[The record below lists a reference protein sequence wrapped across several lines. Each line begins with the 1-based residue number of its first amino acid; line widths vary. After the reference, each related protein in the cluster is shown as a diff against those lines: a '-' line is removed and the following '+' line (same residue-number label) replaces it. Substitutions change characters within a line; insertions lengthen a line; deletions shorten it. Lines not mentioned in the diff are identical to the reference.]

1 MKTHTGFIGF
11 VAVVAAFSIPAGIA
25 RAAGPLDVEVGLTW
39 WSHDVEVNGVGSS
52 SADDT
57 GAYAEVWWNEGW
69 GLAADYFNSDP
80 DEGAFDEASDFSVDV
95 KRRVLSPTEN
105 NFLAVGAGWQDI
117 DIGSGASTDGPRF
130 LVEGRGGVGIMFAYG
145 QIAWMPDLGDAGVFR
160 DVEGTETQVGV
171 SLTPFPFLNL
181 RLGYRVMDIDFRG
194 GSRKAD
200 GYLLGGAV
208 HF

>member
-1 MKTHTGFIGF
+1 MNLAKGRLGALLAISAMMFMPQKGH
-11 VAVVAAFSIPAGIA
+11 
-25 RAAGPLDVEVGLTW
+25 AAGPLDVEIGLTW
-39 WSHDVEVNGVGSS
+39 WVHDVEVSGAGSS

-57 GAYAEVWWNEGW
+57 GAYAEIWWAEGW
-69 GLAADYFNSDP
+69 GLATDYFNSDP
-80 DEGAFDEASDFSVDV
+80 DEGRFEDASDFSVDI

-105 NFLAVGAGWQDI
+105 NYLALGAGWQDI
-117 DIGSGASTDGPRF
+117 DVASGASTSGPR
-130 LVEGRGGVGIMFAYG
+130 LLIEGRGGVGILFAYG
-145 QIAWMPDLGDAGVFR
+145 QMAWMPDLGDTGVFR
-160 DVEGTETQVGV
+160 DVEGTETQVGL

-181 RLGYRVMDIDFRG
+181 RLGYRVMDLDFRG

>member
-1 MKTHTGFIGF
+1 MKALTGRCGSVLAFA
-11 VAVVAAFSIPAGIA
+11 AVSITVLPVQ
-25 RAAGPLDVEVGLTW
+25 AAGPLDVEVGLTW
-39 WSHDVEVNGVGSS
+39 WAHDVEVNGVGSS

-69 GLAADYFNSDP
+69 GLAMDYFNSDP
-80 DEGAFDEASDFSVDV
+80 DEGRFDEASDFSVDI

-117 DIGSGASTDGPRF
+117 DVGTGASADGPRF
-130 LVEGRGGVGIMFAYG
+130 LVEGRGGVGILFAYG
-145 QIAWMPDLGDAGVFR
+145 QLAWMPDLGDAGVAR

-171 SLTPFPFLNL
+171 SVTPFPFLNL
-181 RLGYRVMDIDFRG
+181 RLGYRVMDLDFRG
-194 GSRKAD
+194 GSRKSD